1 MKNVLILGGGLTGL
15 TSAWKLAEADNN
27 VTVIEKQDKLGG
39 ISSTFKHKNFN
50 LDYGP
55 HKIYTQIPEIMNE
68 IKSLVKEE
76 NLLEIEKR
84 SKIYLKGKYY
94 DYPIGLKDILL
105 KMNPLIGIKAGF
117 SFGLRKAKNIVYKK
131 EISYEDY
138 LTNRFGKGIYEL
150 VFKPY
155 AEKVW
160 GNPKELDKELASI
173 RVSVP
178 SLSALLKNMLI
189 KKKNPEISADKFY
202 YPKYGIIS
210 LAEEMQENIE
220 MNNGNILFNSYITE
234 MKLNDNFIEEVKIKE
249 KSKVKKMKPDFI
261 ISTIPIKELPKLL
274 NAPQEIID
282 AADSLKYRPLI
293 LFYIVANKDGL
304 FNDNWIFYP
313 EKDIIFNRISEQKGF
328 SKDMIPNDKTVLTV
342 EITCDADSELF
353 KLNNKE
359 LYEKVIADLEKVN
372 ILSRNDVSEYFS
384 AKLKDVYPVYDLEF
398 KKNLNIILTY
408 LSNIQNLITNGR
420 QGLFNYNNMDHCIDM
435 GIKAAR
441 YVINNS
447 NDWYEKIKEFNYKIV
462 D

>member
-1 MKNVLILGGGLTGL
+1 MKNILILGGGLTGL